1 MSIPMNALPAE
12 FEAEHGSIDLAD
24 PDSNLD
30 DEGADEEDDLDL
42 KQSQRSVWLCKVP
55 KFLLDKW
62 EQVQQEGVVLGRV
75 RVYDEKDANGD
86 PKIAVLLEQ
95 DESSAPS
102 ATATAPAA
110 APAPSRDIKGKGPIG
125 RRNGTVPTEYHLR
138 LQNTSSKN
146 LFIFGEKEE
155 EDESTG
161 DVGFRKKR
169 RESREDVLAISWTK
183 YDAHPTLRSPGITSL
198 AGTIQ
203 HECQLTPSLSS
214 ISASDSYRTIMR
226 ERQRL
231 ATEPKRT
238 IKMLDVDNA
247 TANRLASGVGMS
259 GVKHRV
265 ASMVKTAKAAAGSGA
280 GPNGRMVRMPR
291 NELLDLLFQHFDQA
305 PYWNLKLLNEHV
317 KQPATFLKEVLGE
330 VGTLVPRGPY
340 LGMWTLKEQ
349 FKSGNRD
356 ENAKPEGKDEAH
368 VAKNEE
374 GVEGSSTTDVRK
386 AEDDPDEDDEDEDEM
401 EVVA

>member
-169 RESREDVLAISWTK
+169 R
-183 YDAHPTLRSPGITSL
+183 ITSL

-231 ATEPKRT
+231 ATDPKRT

-340 LGMWTLKEQ
+340 VGMWTLKEQ

-368 VAKNEE
+368 VAKNGE

>member
-30 DEGADEEDDLDL
+30 DDGADEEDDLDL

-55 KFLLDKW
+55 KFLLEKW

-95 DESSAPS
+95 DETPAS
-102 ATATAPAA
+102 PAA
-110 APAPSRDIKGKGPIG
+110 APSRDIKGKGPIG
-125 RRNGTVPTEYHLR
+125 RRNGNVPTEYHLR

-146 LFIFGEKEE
+146 LFVFGEKEE

-169 RESREDVLAISWTK
+169 R
-183 YDAHPTLRSPGITSL
+183 ITSL

-265 ASMVKTAKAAAGSGA
+265 ASMVKTAKATTVSGA

-317 KQPATFLKEVLGE
+317 KQPLTFLKEVLGE

-340 LGMWTLKEQ
+340 VGMWTLKEQ

-356 ENAKPEGKDEAH
+356 ENARPEAKEDGV
-368 VAKNEE
+368 VAKTEE
-374 GVEGSSTTDVRK
+374 AVEGSSTTSVTK
-386 AEDDPDEDDEDEDEM
+386 AENENGGEDDDDGGDEDEM

>member
-95 DESSAPS
+95 DESSAPP
-102 ATATAPAA
+102 TT

-169 RESREDVLAISWTK
+169 R
-183 YDAHPTLRSPGITSL
+183 ITSL

-265 ASMVKTAKAAAGSGA
+265 ASMVKTAKAAAVSGA

-340 LGMWTLKEQ
+340 VGMWTLKEQ